1 MDLIGPRE
9 RPALRLENPAG
20 EVLATLLG
28 NPLDSS
34 CVEIAEVF
42 GVSVGGVKTRL
53 DRARL
58 FIRNRFAESL
68 LGRSLGSPVEP
79 RDQRGKRTW

>member
-1 MDLIGPRE
+1 
-9 RPALRLENPAG
+9 
-20 EVLATLLG
+20 VLATLLG

-58 FIRNRFAESL
+58 FIRKRLAESCW
-68 LGRSLGSPVEP
+68 GRSLGSPVEP
-79 RDQRGKRTW
+79 RDQ